1 MTAGPPQGKKGRGEG
16 QGLRL
21 RWRLAA
27 AAALAICLAWGGGL
41 AWFVSVASRPLP
53 LPPRSDGIVALTG
66 GASRIETALRL
77 LAEDR
82 GQRLLISGIGGNA
95 DFATLAHRA
104 GVDPITFA
112 ARVTLDRAATTT
124 HGNAI
129 ETEAWARA
137 NGIRSLIVIT
147 GYYHLPRALA
157 ELRRAMPWATL
168 HPFPAQNP
176 AEPGRRV
183 PLRILVEEYTKYLA
197 VVAGISGWLPTRDI
211 PRPSQGPV
219 TG

>member
-1 MTAGPPQGKKGRGEG
+1 MTTGPARGP
-16 QGLRL
+16 GLRL
-21 RWRLAA
+21 RWRIGAA
-27 AAALAICLAWGGGL
+27 VALALCLGWGGGL

-53 LPPRSDGIVALTG
+53 LPPASDGIVALTG
-66 GASRIETALRL
+66 GASRIETAFRL

-82 GQRLLISGIGGNA
+82 GRLLLISGIGGNA
-95 DFATLAHRA
+95 DFPTLAHRA
-104 GVDPITFA
+104 GVEPAAFA
-112 ARVTLDRAATTT
+112 GRVTLDRAATTT

-129 ETEAWARA
+129 ETEAWVRA
-137 NGIRSLIVIT
+137 HDIRSLIVIT

-157 ELRRAMPWATL
+157 ELRRAMPWVTL

-176 AEPGRRV
+176 AEPARRV

-197 VVAGISGWLPTRDI
+197 VVAGISGWLPSRDP
-211 PRPSQGPV
+211 PRVPQGPV